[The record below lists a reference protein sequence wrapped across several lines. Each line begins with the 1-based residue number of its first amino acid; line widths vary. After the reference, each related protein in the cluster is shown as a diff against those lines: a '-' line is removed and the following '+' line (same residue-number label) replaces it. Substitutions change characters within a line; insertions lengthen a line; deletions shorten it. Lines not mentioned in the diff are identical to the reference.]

1 MRKRGFELLGQPWR
15 FWIIVIAIY
24 AVVQVLFST
33 GVVNNYLQTIIQLG
47 CVMAIVSLGLNLIYG
62 FNGQFSLGQWGFYAI
77 GAYASADIT
86 YRYAAK
92 ASIPLNLGFATFDAG
107 KIAIYLVAII
117 FGAALAGVIAY
128 LFGLPVLRLGS
139 DYFGIATLGFTIV
152 VKVLADNSDT
162 ILGFEEMKGARGM
175 VGIPQLTTWFWSFF
189 LLVLCIVILRNIIHS
204 STGRAI
210 ISVRENEIAAKAMGI
225 DTVKYKNVSFV
236 IGGVFAGLAGGIY
249 AHLYAFLHPSLFHF
263 IKSFDPMIIIVF
275 GGLGSITGTV
285 VAAFAW
291 AFSLEGLRIILPQGA
306 EAWRY
311 IIYPIALLLI
321 MLLRPQGLL
330 GGVEWGFLKPRQWP
344 QRVQAS
350 VSPVEPAA
358 QEAH

>member
-1 MRKRGFELLGQPWR
+1 MKKRKFEFLGVSWR
-15 FWIIVIAIY
+15 FWIAVIAIY

-33 GVVNNYLQTIIQLG
+33 NVINDYMKMVIQLG
-47 CVMAIVSLGLNLIYG
+47 CVMTIVSLGLNLIYG
-62 FNGQFSLGQWGFYAI
+62 FNGQFSLGQWGFYAL

-86 YRYAAK
+86 YRFAAK
-92 ASIPLNLGFATFDAG
+92 VSMPLNLGFATFDIG
-107 KIAIYLVAII
+107 KIGIYIVALV
-117 FGAALAGVIAY
+117 FGAALAGIVAY

-152 VKVLADNSDT
+152 VKVLADNTDT
-162 ILGFEEMKGARGM
+162 ILPFPEMKGARGM

-189 LLVLCIVILRNIIHS
+189 LVVLCIVILRNILES

-210 ISVRENEIAAKAMGI
+210 VSVRENEIAAKAMGI
-225 DTVKYKNVSFV
+225 DTVKYKNMSFV
-236 IGGVFAGLAGGIY
+236 IGGIYAGLAGGIY
-249 AHLYAFLHPSLFHF
+249 AHLYAFLHPSLFNF

-275 GGLGSITGTV
+275 GGLGSITGTI

-291 AFSLEGLRIILPQGA
+291 TFSLEGLRIFLPQGA

-311 IIYPIALLLI
+311 IIYPLALLLI

-330 GGVEWGFLKPRQWP
+330 GGVEWGFLKPIEWP
-344 QRVQAS
+344 ARKQDAAGAL
-350 VSPVEPAA
+350 EPAS
-358 QEAH
+358 QEAI